1 MQYNK
6 RKHCKR
12 RNGANMNRKELLN
25 GVYYTSL
32 PGEKYKRTRI
42 SLYFIT
48 KSNKQTATAH
58 ALLPMVLERGYEGC
72 PDMTELSKK
81 LARLYGAVLSM
92 DSAVIGENRILA
104 ITISGIKDAYALQ
117 NEPLTA
123 EYLDILF
130 GVAFHP
136 VLQNGTFVPEEVE
149 IEKQK
154 LKEFIQSE
162 INNKRLYCVRQAQRV
177 FFENSKT
184 LGAEKNGYL
193 EEVDSITPEMLYN
206 IYKEMLATAQIEI
219 FVTGNDDNA
228 IETRVVEAMKVNRG
242 LPYTVQKIAFEPCTE
257 TKIVAE
263 PMDAEQGKLCLIF
276 TLGEALLPAEESVM
290 RVAVSVFG
298 ASPTSRLFMNV
309 REKQSLCYYC
319 AAGLNIRTSSLT
331 VDSGVEFAN
340 AEKTIDA
347 ILYELNDLV
356 QNGPTEE
363 ELEFSKM
370 SLINALNAV
379 EDSAASAESWYL
391 SEEVFSNGKT
401 PAQNVKEIQNVT
413 AKQVQDILGK
423 LSLSVQ
429 YVLTKEGA

>member
-1 MQYNK
+1 
-6 RKHCKR
+6 
-12 RNGANMNRKELLN
+12 MNRKELLQ
-25 GVYYTSL
+25 GVHYTSL

-81 LARLYGAVLSM
+81 LAHLYGAGLSM
-92 DSAVIGENRILA
+92 ESAVIGENRVLA
-104 ITISGIKDAYALQ
+104 ITVSGIKDAYALQ

-136 VLQNGTFVPEEVE
+136 VLKNGAFVPEEVE

-154 LKEFIQSE
+154 LKEVIQSE

-177 FFENSKT
+177 FFEDSTT

-193 EEVDSITPEMLYN
+193 EEVDGITPEALYN
-206 IYKEMLATAQIEI
+206 VYKEMLATAQIEI
-219 FVTGNDDNA
+219 FVTGNNDA
-228 IETRVVEAMKVNRG
+228 TIETRFIEATQASRG
-242 LPYTVQKIAFEPCTE
+242 LPYTVQKTGFEPRTE
-257 TKIVAE
+257 TKVVAE
-263 PMDAEQGKLCLIF
+263 PIDAEQGKLCLMF
-276 TLGEALLPAEESVM
+276 TLGEPLLPEEESIM

-319 AAGLNIRTSSLT
+319 AAGFSARTASLT

-340 AEKTIDA
+340 AQKTIDA
-347 ILYELNDLV
+347 ILHELNDLIET
-356 QNGPTEE
+356 GPTEE
-363 ELEFSKM
+363 ELAFSKM

-379 EDSAASAESWYL
+379 EDSAAGTESWYF

-401 PAQNVKEIQNVT
+401 PQSRAEEIEKVTAEQVQNV
-413 AKQVQDILGK
+413 LGR

-429 YVLTKEGA
+429 YVLTKEGV